1 MAGPHRYSTD
11 LSFFSFDSMKK
22 VLLLLTAVAML
33 ALTGCRHTDARPAD
47 VLDEE
52 QMTAFLADAYLLEG
66 FYAIETQYRYD
77 AVSTEMLQRY
87 DSLLAVYGF
96 TREQLEH
103 SFDYYSQHLDAYAAI
118 HDSVVLRLEAEGSNY
133 MASGNEK
140 TPPSPAP
147 PSRNDSIFRIMRAM
161 SK

>member
-1 MAGPHRYSTD
+1 MQ
-11 LSFFSFDSMKK
+11 K
-22 VLLLLTAVAML
+22 VLLLLTAVAIL

-118 HDSVVLRLEAEGSNY
+118 HDSVVARLEAIDKSQP
-133 MASGNEK
+133 AAV
-140 TPPSPAP
+140 SPAKTVA
-147 PSRNDSIFRIMRAM
+147 NLDSMRRIIPKLAL
-161 SK
+161 